1 MTERYT
7 ALTRD
12 ETPPKWPGSPRSL
25 LWIAALAVAVV
36 FIVRDSD
43 RLSAPFGPSH
53 DGFNAALYMTGG
65 RAILEDGLLVSR
77 VGASSRTVSGD
88 RVIYAHHPPLIYL
101 ADATSLALVGLTETA
116 ARLPAVGSSLVVLVL
131 LVFVLAASGLPS
143 GPAGIGLLFAFAT
156 PMFLM
161 FGVMTEPHALGLAPM
176 AALTL
181 LWQRTRVG
189 CEPHSGVLASAAAI
203 ATLTSWQ
210 AGLFAA
216 LVGLAL
222 FTARR
227 RKAGIAI
234 LTGTAVSAILIG
246 FWILWAYG
254 GDLADFA
261 ERALHRLGAG
271 NLGRV
276 TFGRM
281 ISQQMLFF
289 SDLFPVGGWLVVPLA
304 TFGLVDRR
312 TRPLVAVSLGT
323 VLGYALLFRNGAY
336 DHSYWLYCILLPL
349 SLSAGAAADAV
360 ARGLSNLSL
369 PRLTPAALAITLA
382 VVLGVATW
390 QPSKELAQQRY
401 ATAMGAQA
409 RALRWPPA
417 QRYAYHALG
426 GHGPTDLMPWL
437 LFYSRRQPFGVDGP
451 QSVPPGEIVLRVVDG
466 QLVTVQ
472 GEQTHE
478 PESLE
483 EPA

>member
-1 MTERYT
+1 
-7 ALTRD
+7 
-12 ETPPKWPGSPRSL
+12 
-25 LWIAALAVAVV
+25 
-36 FIVRDSD
+36 
-43 RLSAPFGPSH
+43 
-53 DGFNAALYMTGG
+53 
-65 RAILEDGLLVSR
+65 
-77 VGASSRTVSGD
+77 
-88 RVIYAHHPPLIYL
+88 
-101 ADATSLALVGLTETA
+101 
-116 ARLPAVGSSLVVLVL
+116 
-131 LVFVLAASGLPS
+131 
-143 GPAGIGLLFAFAT
+143 
-156 PMFLM
+156 
-161 FGVMTEPHALGLAPM
+161 
-176 AALTL
+176 
-181 LWQRTRVG
+181 
-189 CEPHSGVLASAAAI
+189 
-203 ATLTSWQ
+203 
-210 AGLFAA
+210 
-216 LVGLAL
+216 
-222 FTARR
+222 
-227 RKAGIAI
+227 
-234 LTGTAVSAILIG
+234 
-246 FWILWAYG
+246 
-254 GDLADFA
+254 
-261 ERALHRLGAG
+261 
-271 NLGRV
+271 
-276 TFGRM
+276 
-281 ISQQMLFF
+281 
-289 SDLFPVGGWLVVPLA
+289 
-304 TFGLVDRR
+304 
-312 TRPLVAVSLGT
+312 